1 MRGAKIQYLDV
12 DVTMTRDLITI
23 RTRSIFLREESMEWQ
38 FEGERLNTESAPF
51 LSQPEAVPCD
61 LVTDSDRTFHAV
73 VELPVLAASG
83 QAVDSVLQQVEGRHT
98 T

>member
-1 MRGAKIQYLDV
+1 
-12 DVTMTRDLITI
+12 MTRDLITI

-73 VELPVLAASG
+73 VELLAASG
-83 QAVDSVLQQVEGRHT
+83 QAVDFVLQQVEGRHT

>member
-51 LSQPEAVPCD
+51 LSLRLYLEI
-61 LVTDSDRTFHAV
+61 S
-73 VELPVLAASG
+73 
-83 QAVDSVLQQVEGRHT
+83 
-98 T
+98 

>member
-38 FEGERLNTESAPF
+38 LEGERLNTESAPF
-51 LSQPEAVPCD
+51 LSQPEAVP
-61 LVTDSDRTFHAV
+61 
-73 VELPVLAASG
+73 
-83 QAVDSVLQQVEGRHT
+83 
-98 T
+98 